1 MVVYS
6 IKDIEKLSGVKA
18 HTLRIWEKRYNL
30 VNPRRTKTNIRYYTD
45 EDLRHILNVCFLY
58 RRGYKISKI
67 AKMDKETLKQE
78 VSSHSKL
85 DLSFEDQIDALLLFV
100 MELDSYNFNQI
111 LDQHISQKGMEE
123 TMSSVIYPVLDKLS
137 MAWLAGSFT
146 YVHEAFVIQIIK
158 SKILASIEALDDLAD
173 YSNKYVIYLADQEQQ
188 ELSLLFFHYL
198 LKKNGNRV
206 INLGTGINLSDVG
219 FSINAVQPD
228 YVFTIINEGNTSIP
242 LENYTE
248 QISSQLGDATLLLTG
263 YHVIVSDHLNWPD
276 NVVRLSSLMEALNFV
291 NDAKNKRKA
300 S

>member
-67 AKMDKETLKQE
+67 ASMPDEVLKKK
-78 VSSHSKL
+78 VAGYSNL
-85 DLSFEDQIDALLLFV
+85 NLGFEDQIDALMLFV
-100 MELDSYNFNQI
+100 LELDSFNFNQI
-111 LDQHISQKGMEE
+111 LDQHISQKGLEE
-123 TMSSVIYPVLDKLS
+123 TMSAVIYPFLEKVG

-146 YVHEAFVIQIIK
+146 QVHEAFVIQIIK
-158 SKILASIEALDDLAD
+158 SKLLAAIESIDDSPS
-173 YSNKYVIYLADQEQQ
+173 YENKYVIYLPNQEQQ

-206 INLGTGINLSDVG
+206 INLGLGTNISDVI
-219 FSINAVQPD
+219 FAIDTVKPD
-228 YVFTIINEGNTSIP
+228 YVFTIINEGQTSPP
-242 LENYTE
+242 LQNY
-248 QISSQLGDATLLLTG
+248 INQLSANRGNATLLMTG
-263 YHVIVSDHLNWPD
+263 YLVIASNHISWPEGLI
-276 NVVRLSSLMEALNFV
+276 RLSSLSEAIEFITSKSKQQR
-291 NDAKNKRKA
+291 A
-300 S
+300 